1 MIIHVF
7 HLPRYNWD
15 VYAYYGVNPTYK
27 NIIID
32 QLRDMG
38 CDESDVQKSIKVI
51 DNFTKD
57 TGFTYSN
64 FKRRESVV
72 AVSRSNSSEGF
83 MNTLVHE
90 ARHLQ
95 QHIQDVYDIED
106 TSEEIYYLMGKLV
119 QVMYNK
125 AKPLIK
131 SLE

>member
-7 HLPRYNWD
+7 HLPRYDWD
-15 VYAYYGVNPTYK
+15 VYAYYGINPTYE
-27 NIIID
+27 NIIVE

-38 CDESDVQKSIKVI
+38 CQESDVQNSIEVI
-51 DNFTKD
+51 GSFDKD

-64 FKRRESVV
+64 FNRRESVI
-72 AVSRSNSSEGF
+72 AISRSNSSEGF

-95 QHIQDVYDIED
+95 QHIQDVYNIED

-125 AKPLIK
+125 AKPLIQ

>member
-7 HLPRYNWD
+7 HLQRYDWD

-38 CDESDVQKSIKVI
+38 CSESSVLDAVEMI
-51 DNFTKD
+51 DSFKKD

-64 FKRRESVV
+64 YNRKESVI
-72 AVSRSNSSEGF
+72 AVSRSDSSEGF

-95 QHIQDVYDIED
+95 QHIQEVFDIED

-125 AKPLIK
+125 AKPLIH